1 MGIHVLAYRPLGY
14 FRHGFPETITNIAAR
29 HKVAPQ
35 AVILGWLVGRG
46 VYPLVKC
53 RGSHIQ
59 DNIETPMALKDMLTE
74 QDKEEL
80 ASCANASVA
89 LMQEFF
95 ANIWVKHKGG
105 VSEEDVAQLVMF
117 GVEEAKAR
125 EALEKANGNME

>member
-1 MGIHVLAYRPLGY
+1 M
-14 FRHGFPETITNIAAR
+14 
-29 HKVAPQ
+29 
-35 AVILGWLVGRG
+35 
-46 VYPLVKC
+46 VKC

-59 DNIETPMALKDMLTE
+59 DNIETPMALKGVLTE

-80 ASCANASVA
+80 ASCENASVA

-125 EALEKANGNME
+125 EALEKANGNMELAMNFAFE